1 MSATTKPAEPDLLFV
16 DRGSVFILNSE
27 GGLNEGRIGKE
38 KFAGAKNL
46 LKGNPQTKAVYE
58 I

>member
-1 MSATTKPAEPDLLFV
+1 LLFV